1 MTEENEIKQG
11 ISIPTQANATG
22 WNKLSNELQ
31 HKIIAHAVDD
41 SDAWKANETYGAVS
55 RTSRHLHNLAASSK
69 ALRQYKDNLDGGRL
83 VSDAVIETA
92 FPDKNFSDRPIRWDR
107 RQRHIGKE
115 AAASTPALE
124 FQSPEMRS
132 EIFNN
137 IAAKA
142 VDKRM
147 LGYSYIAERADLFQ
161 EHETSHM
168 DRDAL
173 NTFRE
178 DNPPGALTRFSAA
191 VVLVKRYN
199 DIAPEV
205 RTELQEA
212 VSKKENQRVDFS
224 DAIVNCNP
232 SLLKDDSLRL
242 LVSESLHHLQD
253 PHEAL
258 AQLASYIDK
267 NSQADTDFIVEQSL
281 RHFGGNTVHGE
292 EHGLKAPA
300 LAIAKVFDGNIRQ
313 EHRDRIAELRQSD
326 TEEGRALASAF
337 KEPERDR
344 PAEAS
349 IESGMNGSAKLLRKV
364 VRSQNMSD
372 KVAAIDGVGDVAKS
386 NAKQMNAAR
395 EALMNSVCDRNDRVR

>member
-1 MTEENEIKQG
+1 MTEESENKQG
-11 ISIPTQANATG
+11 ISTRANATG

-41 SDAWKANETYGAVS
+41 SDAWRANETLGAVL
-55 RTSRHLHNLAASSK
+55 RTSRHFHDLAGSR

-83 VSDAVIETA
+83 VSEAVTETT
-92 FPDKNFSDRPIRWDR
+92 FPNNNFSDNTIWWGR
-107 RQRHIGKE
+107 RDIGKE
-115 AAASTPALE
+115 AAAVTPALE

-142 VDKRM
+142 ADKRM

-161 EHETSHM
+161 DHETSHM
-168 DRDAL
+168 YRDAL

-178 DNPPGALTRFSAA
+178 DNPFTRYSAA
-191 VVLVKRYN
+191 VVLVKRYD
-199 DIAPEV
+199 DIGHEA
-205 RTELQEA
+205 RAQLQET
-212 VSKKENQRVDFS
+212 VSYNENERQRVDFS
-224 DAIVNCNP
+224 EAIANCNP

-242 LVSESLHHLQD
+242 LVRENLGRLED

-267 NSQADTDFIVEQSL
+267 NSRADTDFIIEESF
-281 RHFGGNTVHGE
+281 RRFGGSTVSGE

-326 TEEGRALASAF
+326 TEKGHALASAF
-337 KEPERDR
+337 KELERDR
-344 PAEAS
+344 PGEAS
-349 IESGMNGSAKLLRKV
+349 IESGMRGSAKLLRKV

-372 KVAAIDGVGDVAKS
+372 EVAAIDGVGDVAKS
-386 NAKQMNAAR
+386 NQKQMNAAR
-395 EALMNSVCDRNDRVR
+395 KALMNSVCDRNDRVR